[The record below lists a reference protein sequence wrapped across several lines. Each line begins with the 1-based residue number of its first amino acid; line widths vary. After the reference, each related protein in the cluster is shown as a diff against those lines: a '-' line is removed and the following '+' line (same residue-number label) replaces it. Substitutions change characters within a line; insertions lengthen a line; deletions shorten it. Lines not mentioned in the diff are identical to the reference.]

1 MVIQHGEYESGT
13 FGGDFAGFFEW
24 GVDVKAR
31 EVSENHLFDAHGSAC
46 EEDRG
51 CGVVGRTDHGD
62 VRGACGGPYFLAD
75 GVTARDD
82 DGVDAFADGNFL
94 DVGAVSDKEDDATV
108 VVALEARDE

>member
-1 MVIQHGEYESGT
+1 MVT
-13 FGGDFAGFFEW
+13 FAD
-24 GVDVKAR
+24 
-31 EVSENHLFDAHGSAC
+31 
-46 EEDRG
+46 
-51 CGVVGRTDHGD
+51 
-62 VRGACGGPYFLAD
+62 FLAD